1 LINEYNDIIKLSTY
15 PQDIIESNIIKFKT
29 EISENNTSLVI
40 ENKIINTSKNR
51 NKVDISTFED

>member
-1 LINEYNDIIKLSTY
+1 MINEYNYIIKLSTY

>member
-1 LINEYNDIIKLSTY
+1 MINEYNDIIKLSSY